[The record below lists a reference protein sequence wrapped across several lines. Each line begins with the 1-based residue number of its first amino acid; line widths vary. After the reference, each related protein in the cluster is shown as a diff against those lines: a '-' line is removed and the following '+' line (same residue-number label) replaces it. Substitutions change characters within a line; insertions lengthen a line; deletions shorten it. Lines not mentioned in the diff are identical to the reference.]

1 MRWGPLRRLAAC
13 LVAGVLVSAPDAA
26 EASAWNKDPGEV
38 FLLNRIDYFG
48 ASLDTGGRLE
58 RIETHVFS
66 EIGATRRLTFG
77 LKAIYGTSWTS
88 EPFGDRA
95 GTGLSVLEAS
105 AQGQILKNDREAL
118 AVRIT
123 VGAPTFEGAGVRP
136 DIVTQ
141 GAEIEYRALYG
152 RRFQLA
158 GREATLIAETA
169 FRDRFAGDADQIR
182 FDTLAGWRP
191 SGRVWLLVETFSA
204 RSLENAA
211 PGGADFDLY
220 KVQPSI
226 VWRLTDRFALQAGLN
241 HEFASRNVSRG
252 DTAFVG
258 LWSRF

>member
-1 MRWGPLRRLAAC
+1 MAFDP
-13 LVAGVLVSAPDAA
+13 A
-26 EASAWNKDPGEV
+26 EASAWNKAPGEV
-38 FLLNRIDYFG
+38 FILNRIDYF
-48 ASLDTGGRLE
+48 ASSLETGGRLD
-58 RIETHVFS
+58 RIETHAFS
-66 EIGATRRLTFG
+66 EIGASERITIG

-88 EPFGDRA
+88 EPFGDRS

-105 AQGQILKNDREAL
+105 LQGQLRRSDREAL

-123 VGAPTFEGAGVRP
+123 AGAPTFEGSGARP

-141 GAEIEYRALYG
+141 GAEVEYRALYG
-152 RRFQLA
+152 RRLQLA
-158 GREATLIAETA
+158 GREATLIAEAA
-169 FRDRFAGDADQIR
+169 FRDRFAGDADQVR
-182 FDTLAGWRP
+182 LDALAGWRP
-191 SGRVWLLVETFSA
+191 SKHVWLLLETFSA
-204 RSLENAA
+204 RSLENAS

-226 VWRLTDRFALQAGLN
+226 VWRLTDRYSLQAGLN